1 MNTST
6 TDKKY
11 LSPAEAADQLAISA
25 GTVRR
30 LIKENK
36 IEAYRFGNQIR
47 IVADTSGITETGV
60 QSLSYNVYYPDN
72 ISRNSITD
80 YSAVEAL
87 NIPNLTK

>member
-47 IVADTSGITETGV
+47 IVAD
-60 QSLSYNVYYPDN
+60 SLQQYVAQQKMTTP
-72 ISRNSITD
+72 
-80 YSAVEAL
+80 L
-87 NIPNLTK
+87 